1 MTKKE
6 IAFLLENGY
15 SVADIM
21 TMTTPEQ
28 PSEPSEPVEE
38 PSEPSEPSEPVEEP
52 SESAS
57 DQPDAIKELNR
68 SIADLHKE
76 IEKLAGRI
84 AAQGIRSAGA
94 DAPRESIDDALA
106 GLAKKLN
113 GGK

>member
-1 MTKKE
+1 MTKNE

-15 SVADIM
+15 TVADIM
-21 TMTTPEQ
+21 TMTTPE
-28 PSEPSEPVEE
+28 EPSEPVEE
-38 PSEPSEPSEPVEEP
+38 PLEPVEEPSEPVEES
-52 SESAS
+52 SEPAS

-94 DAPRESIDDALA
+94 DAPRESIDDALS
-106 GLAKKLN
+106 GIAKKLN